1 MNTLKNN
8 TLHYIN
14 DSNFVLCNSNV
25 DKLIN
30 YNNSNLSIIY
40 FTNNLKNS
48 NSTKLL
54 LNNSFVDRILVV
66 SDSKNKFKNKKLT
79 FCSKITA
86 STLNSLT
93 HNILILID
101 INDNYDFL
109 KFVINN
115 LKLLLN
121 LSKKLGINLHHSYNG
136 SSAICAIISNNSIYF
151 NDLLNCIKVIL
162 INNSSKQYEFIYDTV
177 CDYLDSQFH
186 NCNLCDFK
194 NDQCVANRAGRC
206 CKHTTMGCCYSF
218 DYASIYEPRLV
229 KNVKLCKYMKNK
241 SCSTSNISCK
251 LFTCTYLREKNI
263 KFDTRKI
270 LLLDCFFNSKQHEV
284 IRSNFFR
291 SREEI
296 LNKLLEKNHDTY
308 LWFYMFRKYAIKN

>member
-1 MNTLKNN
+1 MMGENNETINLIDSYSVCINKNIN
-8 TLHYIN
+8 EIVRSIKTDITIVYFNDIFSTNDEILDMLENKLIKKVIIVSKNSKKIN
-14 DSNFVLCNSNV
+14 DK
-25 DKLIN
+25 KLIFASKIN
-30 YNNSNLSIIY
+30 ANIIKKATKNIIIVSKPNDDYSFSKYIIKNIEKLFILS
-40 FTNNLKNS
+40 
-48 NSTKLL
+48 
-54 LNNSFVDRILVV
+54 
-66 SDSKNKFKNKKLT
+66 NKFKKNLEFNYLKR
-79 FCSKITA
+79 KIIA
-86 STLNSLT
+86 
-93 HNILILID
+93 
-101 INDNYDFL
+101 
-109 KFVINN
+109 
-115 LKLLLN
+115 LL
-121 LSKKLGINLHHSYNG
+121 Y
-136 SSAICAIISNNSIYF
+136 CNNSIYL
-151 NDLLNCIKVIL
+151 NDILNALKVIL
-162 INNSSKQYEFIYDTV
+162 LPTREKKNEFIYDTV
-177 CDYLDSQFH
+177 CTYLDNEFKK
-186 NCNLCDFK
+186 CNICDFK

-206 CKHTTMGCCYSF
+206 GKHTTMGCCYSF